1 MLQFILIVVI
11 GLSLGN
17 AAGQELRR
25 VDDTE
30 LIQLLTGS
38 SNVVVLFSK
47 LGIYVYIQKEIQLTC
62 TVCIWTILHRLLAN

>member
-62 TVCIWTILHRLLAN
+62 TVCIWTI